1 MVVQVGRPS
10 DDGAIFVES
19 GDSVEDPGRGQG
31 GSMAASVLWFRRDL
45 RLADHPALLAAL
57 AAAEEVVPLFVLDP
71 ALLGPAGA
79 PRTAFLFGCLEHLR
93 GATGGAL
100 VLRQGDPV
108 EEVPRLAAEVGAE
121 EVHVTADFGPYGHR
135 RDEAVAVSLARDGRA
150 LVRVGT
156 PYVSTP
162 GSLTT
167 GGGTPFKVFTPYFKA
182 WQQVPLDPPA
192 TAPGDPVWASGVEG
206 VDQPPAPD
214 LGGTRILEP
223 GEEAALARLDRFV
236 EEALERYDEDRN
248 SPAVEGTSRLSVDLK
263 YGTLHPRQL
272 LARAGGGAGG
282 DRFRSE
288 VAWRDFY
295 ASILFEQPETARQ
308 PLRVEMGAIEVDE
321 GPEADER
328 FSAWAEGRTGY
339 PIVDAG
345 MRQLLGEA
353 YVHNRVRMIVASF
366 LVKDL
371 HLDWRR
377 GARHFMRHLQDG
389 DLASNN
395 HGWQWVAGTGTDAAP
410 YFRVF
415 NPVTQGKRF
424 DPEGAY
430 IRRWVPEL
438 AGVAGDAVHEP
449 WTLGPSAQGD
459 LFGTYPAPIVDHA
472 DERAEALRR
481 YEAIRTA

>member
-1 MVVQVGRPS
+1 
-10 DDGAIFVES
+10 
-19 GDSVEDPGRGQG
+19 
-31 GSMAASVLWFRRDL
+31 MAATVLWFRRDL
-45 RLADHPALLAAL
+45 RLADHPALVAAL
-57 AAAEEVVPLFVLDP
+57 AAADEVVPLFVLDP

-79 PRTAFLFGCLEHLR
+79 PRTAFLFGCLGHLR
-93 GATGGAL
+93 ARTGGAL

-108 EEVPRLAAEVGAE
+108 VEVAQLAAEVGAGA
-121 EVHVTADFGPYGHR
+121 VHVTADFGPYGRR
-135 RDEAVAVSLARDGRA
+135 RDEAVASALERDGRT

-182 WQQVPLDPPA
+182 WQRVPLDPPA
-192 TAPGDPVWASGVEG
+192 AAPTDPAWATG
-206 VDQPPAPD
+206 VDSVALLPAPD

-223 GEEAALARLDRFV
+223 GEGAALRRLDRFV
-236 EEALERYDEDRN
+236 DEALGRYDEDRN
-248 SPAVEGTSRLSVDLK
+248 SPAVAGTSRLSVDLK
-263 YGTLHPRQL
+263 YGTVHPRQL

-282 DRFRSE
+282 DRFRFE
-288 VAWRDFY
+288 LAWRDFY

-308 PLRVEMGAIEVDE
+308 PLRAEMGGIEVDE
-321 GPEADER
+321 GPGADER
-328 FSAWAEGRTGY
+328 FTAWAEGRTGY

-424 DPEGAY
+424 DPDGAY

-449 WTLGPSAQGD
+449 QAPGTSDQGA
-459 LFGTYPAPIVDHA
+459 LFGAYPAPIVDHA
-472 DERAEALRR
+472 EERAEALRR
-481 YEAIRTA
+481 YEAIRTG

>member
-1 MVVQVGRPS
+1 MS
-10 DDGAIFVES
+10 TT
-19 GDSVEDPGRGQG
+19 
-31 GSMAASVLWFRRDL
+31 VLWFRRDL

-57 AAAEEVVPLFVLDP
+57 AAADRVVPLFVLDP

-79 PRTAFLFGCLEHLR
+79 PRTAFLFGCLEHLLAR
-93 GATGGAL
+93 TDGAL
-100 VLRQGDPV
+100 VLRAGDPV
-108 EEVPRLAAEVGAE
+108 VEVARLAAEVGAD
-121 EVHVTADFGPYGHR
+121 EVHVTADFGPYGHQ
-135 RDEAVAVSLARDGRA
+135 RDERVAGALEGDGRSF
-150 LVRVGT
+150 VRTGT
-156 PYVSTP
+156 PYVTNP

-167 GGGTPFKVFTPYFKA
+167 GGGSPFKVFTPYFKA
-182 WQQVPLDPPA
+182 WQRVPLDPPVG
-192 TAPGDPVWASGVEG
+192 APERPCWAGGVVGVALPPSPALGD
-206 VDQPPAPD
+206 
-214 LGGTRILEP
+214 TRISEP
-223 GEEAALARLDRFV
+223 GEEAATRRLDRFV
-236 EEALERYDEDRN
+236 DEALERYDDDRN
-248 SPAVEGTSRLSVDLK
+248 TPAVEGTSRLSVDLK
-263 YGTLHPRQL
+263 YGTVHPRQL
-272 LARAGGGAGG
+272 LARAGKGAGG
-282 DRFRSE
+282 DRFRFE

-295 ASILFEQPETARQ
+295 ASILFEQPETARH
-308 PLRVEMGAIEVDE
+308 PLRQEVGAIEVDE
-321 GPEADER
+321 GPDADER
-328 FSAWAEGRTGY
+328 YEAWAKGRTGY

-424 DPEGAY
+424 DPDGAY

-438 AGVAGDAVHEP
+438 AGLEGAAIHEP
-449 WTLGPSAQGD
+449 WTRAAGEQGD
-459 LFGTYPAPIVDHA
+459 LFADYPPPMVDHA
-472 DERAEALRR
+472 VERAEALRR
-481 YEAIRTA
+481 YEALRTT